1 MSGAVVSGSVLP
13 HVVYA
18 GLADLVLAVHLAFIL
33 FVASGAFVAWRWP
46 RVGWAHILAVA
57 YAAAIVTVGFDCP
70 LTGLEK
76 HLRRLASGSV
86 YDGGF
91 VNHYLT
97 DVIYP
102 GRLLGLLRW
111 LIVVGIV
118 MGYSGSYLRWR
129 RANSSRCRVLG
140 SSGGRGTRF
149 LVTMRPNS
157 AASRKPG
164 PSPTS

>member
-1 MSGAVVSGSVLP
+1 VSGLVLP
-13 HVVYA
+13 HEVYA
-18 GLADLVLAVHLAFIL
+18 GLADLVLVVHLAFIL
-33 FVASGAFVAWRWP
+33 FVAIGAFVAWRWP
-46 RVGWAHILAVA
+46 CVRWAHILAVA

-76 HLRRLASGSV
+76 HFRRLAGGPV

-118 MGYSGSYLRWR
+118 VGYSGSYLRWR
-129 RANSSRCRVLG
+129 RSS
-140 SSGGRGTRF
+140 
-149 LVTMRPNS
+149 
-157 AASRKPG
+157 
-164 PSPTS
+164 

>member
-1 MSGAVVSGSVLP
+1 MSGCVVSGLVLP
-13 HVVYA
+13 HEVYA
-18 GLADLVLAVHLAFIL
+18 GLADLVLVVHLAFIL
-33 FVASGAFVAWRWP
+33 FVAIGAFVAWRWP
-46 RVGWAHILAVA
+46 RVRWAHILAVA

-76 HLRRLASGSV
+76 HFRRLAGGPI

-97 DVIYP
+97 NVIYP

-118 MGYSGSYLRWR
+118 VGYTVPYLRWR
-129 RANSSRCRVLG
+129 RAHSSSTPQDRLT
-140 SSGGRGTRF
+140 RGT
-149 LVTMRPNS
+149 S
-157 AASRKPG
+157 
-164 PSPTS
+164 